1 MKSII
6 SLIAIFILSGCWSLT
21 KSRNDFS
28 LIWNPTVGMAATS
41 RFNAVLFSGN
51 WIVRE
56 GFEDDWDFDQFR
68 FDVAEGSNLGTWK
81 QPNAQARVRLSQL
94 GVFFIDYIGQSHM
107 DEEVVVLW
115 VDERFRTAALAARN
129 GHAAVIVDRKINGGL
144 DRIEAARVLL
154 RKNGF
159 DISKL
164 TAVEY

>member
-1 MKSII
+1 MKYKV
-6 SLIAIFILSGCWSLT
+6 SLIAIIVLSGCWSSS
-21 KSRNDFS
+21 KPRDDFP

-41 RFNAVLFSGN
+41 RFDAALFSGD

-56 GFEDDWDFDQFR
+56 GFDDDWEFDQFN
-68 FDVAEGSNLGTWK
+68 FDVLEGSTFGTWK
-81 QPNAQARVRLSQL
+81 QPDAQARVRLSQL
-94 GVFFIDYIGQSHM
+94 GVFFLDYMGQNQT

-129 GHAAVIVDRKINGGL
+129 GRAAVIVARKIDGGM

-159 DISKL
+159 DISQL
-164 TAVEY
+164 TAIEY

>member
-1 MKSII
+1 M
-6 SLIAIFILSGCWSLT
+6 
-21 KSRNDFS
+21 
-28 LIWNPTVGMAATS
+28 
-41 RFNAVLFSGN
+41 
-51 WIVRE
+51 
-56 GFEDDWDFDQFR
+56 
-68 FDVAEGSNLGTWK
+68 
-81 QPNAQARVRLSQL
+81 RLSQL
-94 GVFFIDYIGQSHM
+94 GVFFIDYIGQSHT

-129 GHAAVIVDRKINGGL
+129 GNAAVIVDRKINGGL